1 MNLSEARRSVTHIA
15 KRQPQK
21 LYFLCAVYVLLSA
34 LFGSMKLDTDEFA
47 SVREPYE
54 ILGGD
59 YTAGYLGQQRYA
71 DAIETV
77 AKSYYFYWK
86 YRPLWSPIVSD
97 ADQRLFR
104 EQEIE
109 FGYVKPEPV
118 ARNDDN
124 AQRTYESRLI
134 VPEPDRFYSHGAGK
148 PLLSAVLSIPQLALV
163 QAVAPATLL
172 HYQYGYDYHPIFILT
187 RLVQLLA
194 GLFTLC
200 LVYRILREELDE
212 QRALLGAAVFA
223 LFPMT
228 IKYFPNL
235 HHDSL
240 LAPFLVLSVYLF
252 CRRKYVLAGV
262 AFGLALAAKNVA
274 IFLIPVFIAAIL
286 LSVVTVQRV
295 NEEARDQGKDG
306 AWLRVVP
313 QLKGCAITIVVGVL
327 CLLPFANPVSYASE
341 VLTPLTNREFDPR
354 GQNVEVYMLAEQLS
368 IENRESVSSIVR
380 PEIQISSRLLRLGT
394 NDFFLVALAV
404 LMFCS
409 KPRSHIAQM
418 AFLFL
423 LMSAPLG
430 LVFGDDMNYRSLQFV
445 PFFAIVCAHVAPK
458 GGLLVLVAVLAV
470 VALLYCLDPITT
482 DSLHLPVD
490 ARTLWGTLFD

>member
-1 MNLSEARRSVTHIA
+1 MKLSDARRSVFQAA
-15 KRQPQK
+15 KRQPRA
-21 LYFLCAVYVLLSA
+21 LYFLCAIYVSLSA
-34 LFGSMKLDTDEFA
+34 LFGSMRLDGDEFTF
-47 SVREPYE
+47 VREPYE

-59 YTAGYLGQQRYA
+59 YTAGYLSQQRYA
-71 DAIETV
+71 DAIRTV

-86 YRPLWSPIVSD
+86 YRPLWSPIISE
-97 ADQRLFR
+97 ADQTLFR

-118 ARNDDN
+118 ARNDAT
-124 AQRTYESRLI
+124 AQTRYERRLI

-148 PLLSAVLSIPQLALV
+148 PLLPAILSIPQLALV

-172 HYQYGYDYHPIFILT
+172 EYQYAHSYHPIFILT
-187 RLVQLLA
+187 RLIQILA

-200 LVYRILREELDE
+200 LVYRILTEELDG
-212 QRALLGAAVFA
+212 QRALLGAAVFT

-252 CRRKYVLAGV
+252 YRRKYLLAGV

-274 IFLIPVFIAAIL
+274 IFLLPVFIAAIL
-286 LSVVTVQRV
+286 LSVVTARRA
-295 NEEARDQGKDG
+295 NEDSSAQDHAGV
-306 AWLRVVP
+306 LPRVVP
-313 QLKGCAITIVVGVL
+313 QLRGCAITIVIGVL
-327 CLLPFANPVSYASE
+327 TLLPFANPVSYASE
-341 VLTPLTNREFDPR
+341 VLTPLTSREYDPR
-354 GQNVEVYMLAEQLS
+354 GQNVEVYTFREQVS
-368 IENRESVSSIVR
+368 IENQESVSSVVR
-380 PEIQISSRLLRLGT
+380 PEIQISSRLLRLET
-394 NDFFLVALAV
+394 NDFFLVALAI
-404 LMFCS
+404 LMFWS
-409 KPRSHIAQM
+409 KPRSQIAQM

-423 LMSAPLG
+423 LTSAPFG

-445 PFFAIVCAHVAPK
+445 PFFAIVCAHIAPK
-458 GGLLVLVAVLAV
+458 RGLLVLVAVLAV

-482 DSLHLPVD
+482 DTLHRPLD
-490 ARTLWGTLFD
+490 GRTLWETLFD